1 MMLEWLLMLNQ
12 ITTRN
17 WYSNEKY
24 MIYIYITCMYT
35 NAIHQTNWVS
45 RVPSGVISTSKSLW
59 VKRYKRYHQ
68 TSSSALL
75 NCLSCWCGFPTALKF
90 ARKEHME
97 KTHVSSERKGLK
109 CHSTMSKPVIW
120 SQRPFWN
127 LGINIGQHPHDIP
140 SFKLL
145 LYRGVGSQHRPGQ
158 QPWEATDEVNPCD
171 QVCFL
176 DAPLDPPSP
185 YQ

>member
-1 MMLEWLLMLNQ
+1 MYVYKCYTSNKLSFPST
-12 ITTRN
+12 IGCYKHTR
-17 WYSNEKY
+17 
-24 MIYIYITCMYT
+24 
-35 NAIHQTNWVS
+35 
-45 RVPSGVISTSKSLW
+45 KSLW
-59 VKRYKRYHQ
+59 VKRYKHYHQ

-90 ARKEHME
+90 ANLPAKNYN
-97 KTHVSSERKGLK
+97 SLL
-109 CHSTMSKPVIW
+109 SKPVIW

-127 LGINIGQHPHDIP
+127 LGINISQHPHDIP

-176 DAPLDPPSP
+176 DAPLDPPGP